1 MNRRRAVVVLSVLSW
16 CLGIGA
22 GVRADDDVDFNRDVR
37 PILSEFCFACH
48 GPDKQARKADLRL
61 DTEAGLTKSGILV
74 AGRPAKSKLV
84 QRIESDDPE
93 QQMPPPEV
101 KKRPDAGQRVVL
113 ARWIRAGA
121 RWEQHWAFV
130 TPRRPPV
137 PGNLGHAAW
146 ARTPID
152 FFVGRGLD
160 RRRLQPNPTADRS
173 TLARRVALHLTGL
186 PPHPETSVEFLADK
200 RPGAFQR
207 LVDRLLAS
215 PAAAEHR
222 TRFWLD
228 AARYGDTHGMHLDN
242 YREIWPYRDWVIGAF
257 ASNMPFDRFVVE
269 QIAGDLLPRATLD
282 QRIATGFGR
291 CNVSTAEGGLIPEE
305 MNVRYMVDRVETVST
320 VFMGLTARC
329 AGCHDHKYDPL
340 KQRDFYRLAAFFN
353 NTTQPPNDGN
363 QKDSPPVAVLPSG
376 EYEDEWNRLRLRR
389 GSLLAQRKQRPTADV
404 RTWWKTTAE
413 PSADVVSA
421 SDLIFSDS
429 LVRPLDRDAEAADW
443 PEGIRPARS
452 HPGGARGVRF
462 ADEAKGL
469 QRPLKGLTTDR
480 AISIS
485 FWLRTPEKLVST
497 TILEHRH
504 TADDKKT
511 SGWKITSNPRGSLS
525 FELADGKGGSIKG
538 LLPGDQALAPS
549 AWQHVCVRY
558 SGGRSNSSI
567 SMLVDGQ
574 VRRLR
579 NANESLVEAA
589 GLHDGPLVIGSSL
602 PTGGISD
609 VRVWSRW
616 LSDDEARL
624 LSAEFRIRGLASDKP
639 DWKSL
644 RNADRDLVS
653 AWYWS
658 AVDKQQQQVAA
669 ELGTTERRRDFI
681 YSRSI
686 TTLVMQERT
695 DRRPRAWV
703 LERGEYDQ
711 RREEV
716 TPGVPAM
723 FVGLAPGVPANRLG
737 LARWLVDR
745 RHPLTARVT
754 VNRLWQSVFGVGL
767 VKTTEDFGAMGDRPT
782 HPELLDWLAVEFV
795 ESDWDV
801 RHMLKLMV
809 NSAAYRQDSRATAA
823 KRAAD
828 PDNRLLSRGPR
839 HRLDAEVLRDQA
851 LVVGGLLQR
860 RIGGPGVRPYQ
871 PKGVWKDVAF
881 AGSNTR
887 EYQADSG
894 TALYRRTLYTFWKR
908 TSPPPSMAVFDA
920 PTREQ
925 CTVRRERT
933 NTPLQALVLMNDPQY
948 VEAARGLAQQA
959 VKRADVD
966 AERARWMFRRALAR
980 AASDVDVE
988 QLVAAAGVFRK
999 QFTGDPK
1006 AADKLLGVGASPK
1019 PDGLDAIECASW
1031 TMVAN
1036 LLMNRDDFLN
1046 VE

>member
-1 MNRRRAVVVLSVLSW
+1 MNRRRTIVVLSVLAW
-16 CLGIGA
+16 CT
-22 GVRADDDVDFNRDVR
+22 GVAREVSADDIDFNRDVR

-48 GPDKQARKADLRL
+48 GPDKQARKGDLRL
-61 DTEAGLTKSGILV
+61 DTEAGLTRSGILV
-74 AGRPAKSKLV
+74 AGQPAKSKLV
-84 QRIESDDPE
+84 QRIQSDDPE
-93 QQMPPPEV
+93 QRMPPPEH
-101 KKRPDAGQRVVL
+101 KKRPNADQRQIL
-113 ARWIRAGA
+113 AEWVRAGA
-121 RWEQHWAFV
+121 RWERHWAFV
-130 TPRRPPV
+130 TPERPPV
-137 PGNLGHAAW
+137 PVNAGHAAW

-152 FFVGRGLD
+152 FFVARGLGH
-160 RRRLQPNPTADRS
+160 RGLQPNPPARRS

-186 PPHPETSVEFLADK
+186 PPRPGMLAAFLADK
-200 RPGAFQR
+200 RPGAYQR

-242 YREIWPYRDWVIGAF
+242 YREIWPYRDWVIRAF
-257 ASNMPFDRFVVE
+257 AANMPFDRFVIE

-282 QRIATGFGR
+282 QRVATGFGR

-363 QKDSPPVAVLPSG
+363 QKDAPPVAVLPSA
-376 EYEDEWNRLRLRR
+376 EHEAEWMALQGLRR
-389 GSLLAQRKQRPTADV
+389 RLLAEKRRRPPAEV
-404 RTWWKTTAE
+404 REWWKSTDGRSLE
-413 PSADVVSA
+413 VVS
-421 SDLIFSDS
+421 STGQIFSDS
-429 LVRPLDRDAEAADW
+429 LRRPAGSKGGGAAW
-443 PEGIRPARS
+443 PEGVRS
-452 HPGGARGVRF
+452 AQAHPGGDRGVRF
-462 ADEAKGL
+462 GDGAGGL
-469 QRPLKGLTTDR
+469 TRPLQGLDTGR

-485 FWLRTPEKLVST
+485 FWLRTPEKVVST

-504 TADDKKT
+504 TGKDKKT
-511 SGWKITSNPRGSLS
+511 SGWRITSSPRGSLS
-525 FELADGKGGSIKG
+525 FELSDARGASVKG
-538 LLPGDQALAPS
+538 LIPGDQALAPA

-579 NANESLVEAA
+579 NSNEQLIDAT
-589 GLHDGPLVIGSSL
+589 GLPDGPLVIGGSL

-609 VRVWSRW
+609 IRVWSRW
-616 LSDDEARL
+616 LSNDEARL
-624 LSAEFRIRGLASDKP
+624 LASEFR
-639 DWKSL
+639 L
-644 RNADRDLVS
+644 RNLAADRPAWDALREDDRDLVADWYGSVADKSQQLVS
-653 AWYWS
+653 A
-658 AVDKQQQQVAA
+658 A
-669 ELGTTERRRDFI
+669 LGRTETRRDFI
-681 YSRSI
+681 YARSI
-686 TTLVMQERT
+686 TTLVMQERP
-695 DRRPRAWV
+695 DRTPRAWV

-711 RREEV
+711 RREQV
-716 TPGVPAM
+716 KPGVPEM
-723 FVGLAPGVPANRLG
+723 FPGLEAGVPANRLA

-767 VKTTEDFGAMGDRPT
+767 VKTTEDFGVMGERPT
-782 HPELLDWLAVEFV
+782 HRGLLDWLAVEFI
-795 ESDWDV
+795 ESGWDV
-801 RHMLKLMV
+801 RHVLKLMV
-809 NSAAYRQDSRATAA
+809 NSAAYRQDSRIPLV
-823 KRAAD
+823 KRMAD
-828 PDNRLLSRGPR
+828 PANRLMSRGPR

-851 LVVGGLLQR
+851 LAVGGLLQR
-860 RIGGPGVRPYQ
+860 RVGGPGVRPYQ

-887 EYQADSG
+887 EYTADSG
-894 TALYRRTLYTFWKR
+894 AALYRRTLYTFWKR
-908 TSPPPSMAVFDA
+908 TSPPPAMATFDA

-959 VKRADVD
+959 VRLGGTDTK
-966 AERARWMFRRALAR
+966 RARWMFRRALSR
-980 AASDVDVE
+980 RASDADVE
-988 QLVAAAGVFRK
+988 QLVAASKVFRG
-999 QFTGDPK
+999 QFNADPK
-1006 AADKLLGVGASPK
+1006 AAEKLLGVGASPK
-1019 PDGLDAIECASW
+1019 PKDLDAIECASW

>member
-1 MNRRRAVVVLSVLSW
+1 MNRRRTIVVLGVLAW
-16 CLGIGA
+16 CT
-22 GVRADDDVDFNRDVR
+22 GVARDVPADDIDFNRDVR

-48 GPDKQARKADLRL
+48 GPDKQARKGDLRL
-61 DTEAGLTKSGILV
+61 DTEAGLTRSGILV
-74 AGRPAKSKLV
+74 AGQPAKSKLV

-93 QQMPPPEV
+93 QRMPPPEH
-101 KKRPDAGQRVVL
+101 KKRPNADQRRVL
-113 ARWIRAGA
+113 AEWVRAGA
-121 RWEQHWAFV
+121 RWERHWAFV
-130 TPRRPPV
+130 TPERPPV
-137 PGNLGHAAW
+137 PADAGQAAW

-152 FFVGRGLD
+152 FFVARGLSHRD
-160 RRRLQPNPTADRS
+160 LQPNQAAGRP

-186 PPHPETSVEFLADK
+186 PPSPRMLAAFLADK
-200 RPGAFQR
+200 RPGAYER

-242 YREIWPYRDWVIGAF
+242 YREIWPYRDWVIRAF
-257 ASNMPFDRFVVE
+257 AANMPFDQFVIE
-269 QIAGDLLPRATLD
+269 QVAGDLLPRATLD
-282 QRIATGFGR
+282 QRVATGFGR

-363 QKDSPPVAVLPSG
+363 QKDAPPVAVLPSA
-376 EYEDEWNRLRLRR
+376 EHEAEWTMLQGLRR
-389 GSLLAQRKQRPTADV
+389 TLLAEKGRRPDAEV
-404 RTWWKTTAE
+404 RAWWE
-413 PSADVVSA
+413 SADRRSLEVVS
-421 SDLIFSDS
+421 SKGQMFSDS
-429 LVRPLDRDAEAADW
+429 LRRSVGSKGGW
-443 PEGIRPARS
+443 PEGVRSARA
-452 HPGGARGVRF
+452 HPGGDRGVRF
-462 ADEAKGL
+462 GDGAG
-469 QRPLKGLTTDR
+469 GLTRQLPGLDTDQ

-497 TILEHRH
+497 TVLEHRH
-504 TADDKKT
+504 TGKDKKT
-511 SGWKITSNPRGSLS
+511 SGWRITSNPRGTLS
-525 FELADGKGGSIKG
+525 FELSDARGASVKG
-538 LLPGDQALAPS
+538 LLPGDQALAPA

-579 NANESLVEAA
+579 NSNEQLIEATA
-589 GLHDGPLVIGSSL
+589 LHDGPLVIGGSL

-609 VRVWSRW
+609 VRIWSRW
-616 LSDDEARL
+616 LSNDEARL
-624 LSAEFRIRGLASDKP
+624 LASEFRLRDLAANRAAWDA
-639 DWKSL
+639 L
-644 RNADRDLVS
+644 RDGDRDLVADWHGSVADRSQQLVS
-653 AWYWS
+653 A
-658 AVDKQQQQVAA
+658 A
-669 ELGTTERRRDFI
+669 LGRTETRRDYI
-681 YSRSI
+681 YARSI
-686 TTLVMQERT
+686 TTLVMQERS
-695 DRRPRAWV
+695 DRTPRAWV

-711 RREEV
+711 RREQV
-716 TPGVPAM
+716 KPGVPEM
-723 FVGLAPGVPANRLG
+723 FSGLEAGVPADRLA

-767 VKTTEDFGAMGDRPT
+767 VKTTEDFGVMGERPR
-782 HPELLDWLAVEFV
+782 HPRLLDWLAVEFI
-795 ESDWDV
+795 ESGWDV
-801 RHMLKLMV
+801 RHVLKLMV
-809 NSAAYRQDSRATAA
+809 NSAAYRQDSRVSHSKWT
-823 KRAAD
+823 AD
-828 PDNRLLSRGPR
+828 PDNRLMSRGPR

-851 LVVGGLLQR
+851 LAVGGLLQR
-860 RIGGPGVRPYQ
+860 RVGGPGVRPYQ

-887 EYQADSG
+887 EYTADSG
-894 TALYRRTLYTFWKR
+894 EALYRRTLYTFWKR
-908 TSPPPSMAVFDA
+908 TSPPPAMATFDA

-948 VEAARGLAQQA
+948 VEAARGLAEQA
-959 VKRADVD
+959 VRLGGPDSK
-966 AERARWMFRRALAR
+966 RARWMFRRALSR
-980 AASDVDVE
+980 NASDADVE
-988 QLVAAAGVFRK
+988 QLVAASKVFRG
-999 QFTGDPK
+999 QF
-1006 AADKLLGVGASPK
+1006 AADPEAAQKLLGVGASPK
-1019 PDGLDAIECASW
+1019 PDDLDAIECASW